1 MLLNIVMVIATAV
14 AHFALATR
22 RTGFFTV
29 DGVYSSVTLLMALG
43 TLIYVDTN
51 NEADRVYGD
60 IFTIGVMVYYA
71 TSAITSQVSSRRQQ
85 GTISPIRSVHYK
97 RLSLL
102 PSALIAIS
110 VLVGVTYFTAV
121 GYNVFLQGL
130 REFGSGAGTN
140 YQDMRLESYSSD
152 QNLNPGYVNQFKNT
166 ILPAVS
172 MFAIAALYRYVV
184 PNRILITVGLVA
196 LNLVMLAGTGQR
208 GALVLA
214 LVAAIIFMYH
224 MRRSKSL
231 KWLVPAALGSAL
243 PLVFLTYLL
252 GRNAAE
258 VQAATTIPGKALAV
272 TENFLERILRVQQE
286 SGISVFRFIYER
298 PIANGDEWVQA
309 VLGVL
314 PGHPGTS
321 LPREAF
327 EWLYGTD
334 RGTATP
340 SVWGSAYY
348 NFGLVGV
355 VVVAVII
362 GLTCQ
367 LITLRFY
374 EAQSV
379 TSWDITCY
387 SMFAATFGAWVA
399 GGPEYL
405 LNAGPVT
412 VVLLWMLGRL
422 LPVRDDEA
430 IEQVARSRRQE
441 TAERLPRAQRN

>member
-1 MLLNIVMVIATAV
+1 MLFNIVLVIAAAV

-43 TLIYVDTN
+43 TLTYVDTN
-51 NEADRVYGD
+51 VEADRIYGD
-60 IFTIGVMVYYA
+60 IFTIGVVVYYA

-85 GTISPIRSVHYK
+85 ESISPVRSVRYN
-97 RLSLL
+97 RISLL
-102 PSALIAIS
+102 PSGLIVIS
-110 VLVGVTYFTAV
+110 VLVGMIYFAAV

-140 YQDMRLESYSSD
+140 YQDMRIESYSSD

-172 MFAIAALYRYVV
+172 MFSIAALYRYSI
-184 PNRILITVGLVA
+184 PNRKLITVGLVV

-224 MRRSKSL
+224 IRQSKSL
-231 KWLVPAALGSAL
+231 KWLAPAALGSAL

-258 VQAATTIPGKALAV
+258 VQAADTFPAKAWAV
-272 TENFLERILRVQQE
+272 TNNFLERVLRVQQE

-298 PIANGDEWVQA
+298 PIANGTEWVQA

-327 EWLYGTD
+327 KWLYGTD

-348 NFGLVGV
+348 NFGVVGV
-355 VVVAVII
+355 IVVAVTI
-362 GLTCQ
+362 GLICQ

-374 EAQSV
+374 EAEFL
-379 TSWDITCY
+379 TSWDIACY
-387 SMFAATFGAWVA
+387 AMFAATFGAWVA

-412 VVLLWMLGRL
+412 VVLLWMLGRF

-430 IEQVARSRRQE
+430 IERVARSNRQN
-441 TAERLPRAQRN
+441 TAESLPVSQGK

>member
-1 MLLNIVMVIATAV
+1 MLLNIVLVFAAAIA
-14 AHFALATR
+14 HYALATR

-29 DGVYSSVTLLMALG
+29 DGVYSSVTLLMTLG
-43 TLIYVDTN
+43 TLLYVDPN
-51 NEADRVYGD
+51 IEADRVYGD
-60 IFTIGVMVYYA
+60 IFTIGVVVYYI
-71 TSAITSQVSSRRQQ
+71 TSTITSQVSSRRQQ
-85 GTISPIRSVHYK
+85 GPISPVRSVRYK
-97 RLSLL
+97 RISLI
-102 PSALIAIS
+102 PSGLIVVS
-110 VLVGVTYFTAV
+110 VVVGAAYFAAV
-121 GYNVFLQGL
+121 GYNVFLQGVQ
-130 REFGSGAGTN
+130 EFGSAADTN
-140 YQDMRLESYSSD
+140 YQDMRLGSYNSD
-152 QNLNPGYVNQFKNT
+152 KNLNPGYVNQFKNT

-172 MFAIAALYRYVV
+172 MFIIAALYRYVA
-184 PNRILITVGLVA
+184 PSRNLITAGLVV

-214 LVAAIIFMYH
+214 LLAAIIFIYH
-224 MRRSKSL
+224 IRKSKSL
-231 KWLVPAALGSAL
+231 KWLVPVVLGSAL

-258 VQAATTIPGKALAV
+258 VQTATTLPGKAWAV
-272 TENFLERILRVQQE
+272 TQNFLERILRVQQE

-298 PIANGDEWVQA
+298 PIANGTEWVQA

-340 SVWGSAYY
+340 SIWGSAYY

-355 VVVAVII
+355 VVMAVVIGII
-362 GLTCQ
+362 CQ
-367 LITLRFY
+367 LTTRKFY
-374 EAQSV
+374 EAQFV
-379 TSWDITCY
+379 NSWDIACY

-399 GGPEYL
+399 GGPEYV

-412 VVLLWMLGRL
+412 VVLLWMLGRFF
-422 LPVRDDEA
+422 PVREDEA
-430 IEQVARSRRQE
+430 IERVARSGRQD
-441 TAERLPRAQRN
+441 TAHKYPIAQGK